1 MAHVYVVYKIS
12 CIVYLHFKVDI
23 QCYYNN
29 TRRVSMQWVC
39 FLVSLRKLVR
49 CEDSG
54 DGADS
59 AARRG
64 QYRAILSRSAASV
77 TVTVSPSRVTRVSRL
92 RGLVTP
98 WCGHN
103 TAALT
108 CGAAAQCRLTRPWV
122 TDIYTVHSGI
132 LDIYL
137 DTKYCYCIVI
147 HKLDTVT
154 IDIYIIH

>member
-1 MAHVYVVYKIS
+1 MYLHYKI
-12 CIVYLHFKVDI
+12 DI
-23 QCYYNN
+23 QCYYYNAW
-29 TRRVSMQWVC
+29 RGSMQWVC

-54 DGADS
+54 DGVDS

-132 LDIYL
+132 LDNL
-137 DTKYCYCIVI
+137 DTKYCYSIVI
-147 HKLDTVT
+147 HKLDTLSLYIST
-154 IDIYIIH
+154 LYTRYCHYIIYIHTY